1 MFFEMQPF
9 IGITKCGWK
18 KQHLKC
24 LTLGWIAPSS
34 PKSLV
39 CGWKAMASSIAIK
52 TMFGLES
59 PSTWMPM
66 HTATWHIHM
75 LIPRSCVHPK
85 PHRIVCQNTMAPAMS
100 SLKRPASSLKQKAGS
115 HSQAAKK
122 RPAAKERKPD
132 EEVEVPQE
140 KEEQEES
147 EEEKQTE
154 DPEVDTPKL
163 TKKAL
168 KDHNK
173 FLEAA
178 SNMNEKKFMEALSKL
193 EPKAAQKLWKKF
205 QNSRKA
211 ANCEDEY
218 QDVMKHS
225 AGSLERKRKLLFQWV
240 QNDKSCGDRYREYM
254 EKVSLV
260 KSDGVKQKW
269 LTSQQALGTWG
280 KEELWSRVQAGTI
293 LARRCP
299 QDKRYW
305 EFRCVQE
312 VSKTE
317 VKRAK
322 ETKATWEGKL
332 DKNTALEYQHMDWGK
347 LAEDDWE
354 VSGLDGDEEEEEQ
367 GTNQELAKALGVKP
381 TKDKDKPEKDKAN
394 KEKEWEEASKVSKA
408 DTKESIKDKMMKFKA
423 ELEKDKSQLDSK
435 EHEAKKSGLKDIQLY
450 KEKKEVTQKLEAPTK
465 L

>member
-1 MFFEMQPF
+1 MQPF

-132 EEVEVPQE
+132 EDVEVPQE
-140 KEEQEES
+140 KEEQEEL

-280 KEELWSRVQAGTI
+280 KEELWSRVQAGEPKWIVASAFCLKLATI
-293 LARRCP
+293 CFCLPGILGKADFFAEEKFDGQGWMWHCDGP
-299 QDKRYW
+299 GTASLEGCKALEDQAQQSPESLMDKHSSLKGW
-305 EFRCVQE
+305 
-312 VSKTE
+312 K
-317 VKRAK
+317 
-322 ETKATWEGKL
+322 KASLWATGLTLGW
-332 DKNTALEYQHMDWGK
+332 TAL
-347 LAEDDWE
+347 A
-354 VSGLDGDEEEEEQ
+354 
-367 GTNQELAKALGVKP
+367 
-381 TKDKDKPEKDKAN
+381 DKG
-394 KEKEWEEASKVSKA
+394 WRASLFCWIWA
-408 DTKESIKDKMMKFKA
+408 GEPLFP
-423 ELEKDKSQLDSK
+423 LDSFW
-435 EHEAKKSGLKDIQLY
+435 AG
-450 KEKKEVTQKLEAPTK
+450 
-465 L
+465 